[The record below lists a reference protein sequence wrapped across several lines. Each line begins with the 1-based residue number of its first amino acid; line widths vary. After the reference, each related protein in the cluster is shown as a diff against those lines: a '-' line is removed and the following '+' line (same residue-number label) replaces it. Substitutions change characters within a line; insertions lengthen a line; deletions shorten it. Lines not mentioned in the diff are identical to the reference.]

1 MKNLFNSFYSVVL
14 LALCLVAFS
23 NCSDGDDGGEV
34 GGADNGITAIAS
46 ATEMTVS
53 LYGETVEISFT
64 AAGKWSPS
72 LQYSAGADWAS
83 ITNTSGNATAGIGG
97 LKVKFD

>member
-34 GGADNGITAIAS
+34 GVRIM
-46 ATEMTVS
+46 ES
-53 LYGETVEISFT
+53 LRLPVQQ
-64 AAGKWSPS
+64 K
-72 LQYSAGADWAS
+72 
-83 ITNTSGNATAGIGG
+83 
-97 LKVKFD
+97 

>member
-64 AAGKWSPS
+64 AAGNGLLLYNILQERIGLPS
-72 LQYSAGADWAS
+72 LIPVVMLQQVKAD
-83 ITNTSGNATAGIGG
+83 
-97 LKVKFD
+97 